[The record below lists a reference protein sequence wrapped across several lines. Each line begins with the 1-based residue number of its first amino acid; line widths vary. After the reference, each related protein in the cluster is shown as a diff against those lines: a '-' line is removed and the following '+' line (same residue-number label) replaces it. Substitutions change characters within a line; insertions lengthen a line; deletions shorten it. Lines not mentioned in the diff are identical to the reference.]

1 MKEPKGY
8 SEAQAYTENE
18 KLPAGGYPIKIMA
31 ANVDTYDWGEVLL
44 IQFDISEG
52 QYKGF
57 YKKNYESQQTEN
69 QKWKGTIRMNL
80 PKDDGSEKDGWTI
93 RGLKTNM
100 LALEESNKG
109 FKWEWDE
116 SKLKGLSVGGLFRDK
131 EWQYEGKTGFFTEC
145 FKLYSLEKVRV
156 GDFKM
161 PDTKYL
167 NGKQSAPE
175 SVPTGMEITDED
187 IPFL

>member
-1 MKEPKGY
+1 MREPKGY
-8 SEAQAYTENE
+8 KEAQAYSEIE
-18 KLPAGGYPIKIMA
+18 KLPPGGYPIKIKA
-31 ANVDTYDWGEVLL
+31 AKVDALDWGEVMV

-52 QYKGF
+52 EHKDF
-57 YKKNYESQQTEN
+57 YKKNYDAQTQEDK
-69 QKWKGTIRMNL
+69 KWKGVIRMNL

-116 SKLKGLSVGGLFRDK
+116 SKLKGLSVGALFRDK

-145 FKLYSLEKVRV
+145 FKLYSLEKVKA

-161 PDTKYL
+161 PETKYL
-167 NGKQSAPE
+167 AGKQAAPTNI
-175 SVPTGMEITDED
+175 PTGMEITDED
-187 IPFL
+187 IPF